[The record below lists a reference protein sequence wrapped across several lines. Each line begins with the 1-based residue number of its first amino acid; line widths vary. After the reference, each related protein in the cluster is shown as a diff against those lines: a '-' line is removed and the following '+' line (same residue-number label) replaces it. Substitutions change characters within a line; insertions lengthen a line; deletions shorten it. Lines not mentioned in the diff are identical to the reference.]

1 MINHCHAI
9 GKCIANR
16 RREDLLLAAS
26 ANERVLS
33 GWGGAGRVCGKGR
46 NEGAH
51 MEVMTL

>member
-33 GWGGAGRVCGKGR
+33 GGRGVCGKGR
-46 NEGAH
+46 DEGAH
-51 MEVMTL
+51 MVGMTL